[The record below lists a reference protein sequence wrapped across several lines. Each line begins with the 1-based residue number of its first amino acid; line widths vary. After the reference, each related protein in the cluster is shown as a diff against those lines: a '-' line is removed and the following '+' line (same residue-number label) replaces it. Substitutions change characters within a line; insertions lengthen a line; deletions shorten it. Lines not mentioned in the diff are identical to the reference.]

1 MTLKHLYEFSK
12 NVGNTPLI
20 KLECEEP
27 KNRRTEEPKNRRTF
41 LSMLNVNG
49 ITLQD
54 QLRIGQHLE

>member
-27 KNRRTEEPKNRRTF
+27 KNRRTF